1 MRILVLAGETPL
13 PPTSGGRQRV
23 LYLTRELARVA
34 QVDLVA
40 LGPVPD
46 AASEAF
52 SLRGIPHETGR
63 YTTLA
68 TALRRP
74 YMAGKL
80 ASPALGELAAQARV
94 DTVQAEFPYLVPA
107 ALRSGAPVILS
118 AQNVETEVL
127 ASLARN
133 DPRILH
139 RLRWAWES
147 RKTERFERW
156 AAGRV
161 AAVSVPSD
169 HDAGIFERWGAKRV
183 VVVPNGVDTAAV
195 EHRPPLPGAA
205 LVYVGHYGYRPNVL
219 AAREL
224 AEQIL
229 PRVIAEVPEASV
241 RLVGREPGADLVRLS
256 APRIELTGEV
266 ADPISH
272 LHAAR
277 AVVVPLRAGGG
288 SRLKVLEALAAGTPV
303 VSTPL
308 GIAGLE
314 LERGAHVLV
323 GETPADLAELAIRV
337 IRDDD
342 LAASLSERGRRLVE
356 ERYDW
361 AVAARPLVD
370 LHREL
375 AAR

>member
-1 MRILVLAGETPL
+1 MKVLVLAGETPL

-23 LYLTRELARVA
+23 LHLARELARVA
-34 QVDLVA
+34 EVDLVA

-46 AASEAF
+46 AAAEAF
-52 SLRGIPHETGR
+52 SLRGVPHEAGR
-63 YTTLA
+63 YMTLA

-74 YMAGKL
+74 YMAVKL
-80 ASPALGELAAQARV
+80 ASPALGEFAAQARV

-107 ALRSGAPVILS
+107 ALRSDAPVILS

-127 ASLARN
+127 GSLAQSERHV
-133 DPRILH
+133 R

-169 HDAGIFERWGAKRV
+169 HDAEVFERWGAKRV

-195 EHRPPLPGAA
+195 EYRTPLPGAA

-219 AAREL
+219 AAQEL

-229 PRVIAEVPEASV
+229 PRVAVKVPEASV
-241 RLVGREPGADLVRLS
+241 RLVGREPGADLLRLA
-256 APRIELTGEV
+256 APRVELTAEV
-266 ADPISH
+266 ADPVSH

-314 LERGAHVLV
+314 LERGTHVLV

-361 AVAARPLVD
+361 AFTARPLVD

-375 AAR
+375 AGH

>member
-1 MRILVLAGETPL
+1 VKVLVLAGETPL
-13 PPTSGGRQRV
+13 PPTSGARQRV

-34 QVDLVA
+34 QVDVVA

-46 AASEAF
+46 ADTEAF
-52 SLRGIPHETGR
+52 SLRGIPHEAGR

-74 YMAGKL
+74 YMAVKL
-80 ASPALGELAAQARV
+80 ASPALGELVEQASA
-94 DTVQAEFPYLVPA
+94 DTVQAEYPYLVPA
-107 ALRSGAPVILS
+107 ALRAAAPVVLN

-127 ASLARN
+127 ASLAQSERHV
-133 DPRILH
+133 R

-169 HDAGIFERWGAKRV
+169 HDAAVFERWGAKRV

-229 PRVIAEVPEASV
+229 PRVTAEVPEASV
-241 RLVGREPGADLVRLS
+241 RLVGREPGVDLGRLA
-256 APRIELTGEV
+256 APSVEITGEV
-266 ADPISH
+266 PDPVAQ

-314 LERGAHVLV
+314 LEPGAHVLV

-361 AVAARPLVD
+361 AVAARPLVE

-375 AAR
+375 AGR

>member
-1 MRILVLAGETPL
+1 VVLN
-13 PPTSGGRQRV
+13 
-23 LYLTRELARVA
+23 
-34 QVDLVA
+34 
-40 LGPVPD
+40 
-46 AASEAF
+46 
-52 SLRGIPHETGR
+52 
-63 YTTLA
+63 
-68 TALRRP
+68 
-74 YMAGKL
+74 
-80 ASPALGELAAQARV
+80 
-94 DTVQAEFPYLVPA
+94 
-107 ALRSGAPVILS
+107 

-127 ASLARN
+127 ASLAQSERHV
-133 DPRILH
+133 R

-169 HDAGIFERWGAKRV
+169 HDAAIFERWGAKRV

-195 EHRPPLPGAA
+195 GHRPPLPSAA
-205 LVYVGHYGYRPNVL
+205 LVYVGHYGYRPNAL

-241 RLVGREPGADLVRLS
+241 RLVGREPAADLLRL
-256 APRIELTGEV
+256 AGPCVELTGEV
-266 ADPISH
+266 EDPVPH

-314 LERGAHVLV
+314 LEHGVHVLV

-337 IRDDD
+337 IRDDG

-356 ERYDW
+356 DRYDW
-361 AVAARPLVD
+361 SVAARPLVE

-375 AAR
+375 AGR